1 MKEMEDNYLWDR
13 SGEVDPEIQELEEI
27 LGALR
32 YQPRPLEI
40 PAQFPIARGRDYRSW
55 LAIAAAVAM
64 VTIGL
69 ALWFSFNRRE
79 TVAPLATKHDV
90 PVEGKGPASAA
101 PDQAIAPAPSKA
113 TVVPQGNRRPVHNL
127 MVRNNAR
134 PLPNITREPQ
144 LTPQELAD
152 KEQVL
157 VALRLVSFKLNVAQ
171 RKAQGAPLLSPIR
184 NQHRIG

>member
-13 SGEVDPEIQELEEI
+13 SGEADPEIQELEEV
-27 LGALR
+27 LGTLR
-32 YQPRPLEI
+32 YQPRPLQI
-40 PAQFPIARGRDYRSW
+40 PAQFPIGRRRDHRSW

-64 VTIGL
+64 VAIGL

-79 TVAPLATKHDV
+79 SVAPQATKSDV
-90 PVEGKGPASAA
+90 PVEVKGST
-101 PDQAIAPAPSKA
+101 APAPEQVTPPTPA
-113 TVVPQGNRRPVHNL
+113 VAANPHRNRRPVHNL
-127 MVRNNAR
+127 MAR
-134 PLPNITREPQ
+134 SNPRPRPNVAGTPQ

-171 RKAQGAPLLSPIR
+171 RKAQGAPSLSPIR